1 VLRRCSADAVLGMI
15 ATMEQATSD
24 RTTVRRKP
32 DRGRYDR
39 ETIFSI
45 LDHGLVCHIAFV
57 FDGYP
62 TVLPTTYGR
71 LDQHLYVHGSR
82 ANRALRTLATGVAV
96 CVEVSVV
103 DGLVLG
109 RSPIRHSM
117 NYRSVVIYGS
127 FQEQQGRDAKLQ
139 AIRAILGHVVPG
151 RLETLREPREAELE
165 RSCFM
170 ALELAECS
178 AKVRTGRPTAD
189 DDDESNVW
197 AGVVP
202 LRRAV
207 SAPVPA
213 DPAAASIAVPASVAA
228 LGDGPLAV

>member
-1 VLRRCSADAVLGMI
+1 MI
-15 ATMEQATSD
+15 AGMEQASSD

-32 DRGRYDR
+32 DRAHYDR
-39 ETIFSI
+39 ETVFSI
-45 LDHGLVCHIAFV
+45 LDHGLICHIAFV
-57 FDGYP
+57 LDGYP
-62 TVLPTTYGR
+62 TILPTTYGR
-71 LDQHLYVHGSR
+71 LGQRLYVHGSR
-82 ANRALRTLATGVAV
+82 ANRALRALSTGVEA
-96 CVEVSVV
+96 CVEVSVI

-117 NYRSVVIYGS
+117 NYRSVVIYGG
-127 FQEQQGRDAKLQ
+127 FREQQGREEQLQ

-178 AKVRTGRPTAD
+178 AKIRCGLPTAD
-189 DDDESNVW
+189 DDDEPDVW

-202 LRRAV
+202 LRRA
-207 SAPVPA
+207 ALPPVPA
-213 DPAAASIAVPASVAA
+213 DPAAASVEVPANVAV